1 MKVFLDTN
9 IIIDFYDKRGEFSRD
24 LLIMCRLQM
33 NSWKQFSLT
42 NRKAR
47 QDFEGLGELF
57 SFLFPESGSIYFFM
71 LLALVAAETIGER
84 EAYDSAKVQVRPP
97 VLFLTARSAV
107 NDVVE
112 GFELGGNDYLKK
124 PFFLSI
130 NKRIECFFEVFVEP
144 LGWVICYLMLA

>member
-1 MKVFLDTN
+1 MKVSLDTN

-71 LLALVAAETIGER
+71 LLGLVAAETIGEG
-84 EAYDSAKVQVRPP
+84 EAYDSAKVHVVDD
-97 VLFLTARSAV
+97 VLTSVGVVQMVVACLE
-107 NDVVE
+107 DVVAVGFQLELVILERLPGE
-112 GFELGGNDYLKK
+112 G
-124 PFFLSI
+124 S
-130 NKRIECFFEVFVEP
+130 VE
-144 LGWVICYLMLA
+144 IA

>member
-1 MKVFLDTN
+1 MKVSLDTN

-33 NSWKQFSLT
+33 NSWKQFSLI

-71 LLALVAAETIGER
+71 LLGLVAAETIGEG
-84 EAYDSAKVQVRPP
+84 EAYDSAKVHVVDD
-97 VLFLTARSAV
+97 VLTSVGVVQMVVACLE
-107 NDVVE
+107 DVVAVGFQLELVILERLPGE
-112 GFELGGNDYLKK
+112 G
-124 PFFLSI
+124 
-130 NKRIECFFEVFVEP
+130 CVE
-144 LGWVICYLMLA
+144 IA